1 MKMSLRLTGDG
12 LAQALRRLSHK
23 VAEVGEAARRAERK
37 APKADPEK
45 QERDNARRRV

>member
-12 LAQALRRLSHK
+12 LTRALRRLSHK

-37 APKADPEK
+37 APKSDVLK
-45 QERDNARRRV
+45 QERDDARRRV